1 MGTEFEKLLRLAEQN
16 TLDIQRISLEKKRQN
31 TTQPSNREAI
41 EKRRKV
47 ELERRIQQRDYE
59 EKQREARMQAALERR
74 RRERLE
80 AEQQAKALAARKK
93 PTVSK
98 PERPARAGASRT
110 GVPLKAPEP
119 KSKPA
124 QPLSYDE
131 LMRIAEGKQAPV
143 AKRND
148 VGRREPVN
156 TASAVRRPA
165 QSRQQRAKQAAPQ
178 KDTVRSSQARVS
190 KAPASRSSAIP
201 QQRTRKPSPEREID
215 RFGVRSSST
224 IRNRPAPSAATAR
237 VRADRPINSS
247 HVRQQQ
253 PKPQHAAPAKARNAA
268 KRHYAEKAEESE
280 YDSMDDFIVDDEDE
294 GYRVGTIRKMFGVQY
309 HDVNDEDDDDMEV
322 SATQLMREDLRSA
335 RIGRMEDEEEERKL
349 EEEERRRQ
357 QRQRMRG
364 AR

>member
-31 TTQPSNREAI
+31 TTQSSNQETI

-47 ELERRIQQRDYE
+47 ELERRIQQRDHE

-80 AEQQAKALAARKK
+80 AEQAKAQAARKR
-93 PTVSK
+93 PMVSR
-98 PERPARAGASRT
+98 PERPARAGVSRA
-110 GVPLKAPEP
+110 GVALKAPEP
-119 KSKPA
+119 KPKPA
-124 QPLSYDE
+124 QQPLSYDE
-131 LMRIAEGKQAPV
+131 LMRIAESKHPPA
-143 AKRND
+143 AKRS
-148 VGRREPVN
+148 VGRKEP
-156 TASAVRRPA
+156 ASVEVKRPA
-165 QSRQQRAKQAAPQ
+165 QPRQRVKQAAPQ
-178 KDTVRSSQARVS
+178 KDAVRSSRVS
-190 KAPASRSSAIP
+190 KAPAARSSAIP
-201 QQRTRKPSPEREID
+201 QQRARKPSPEREID
-215 RFGVRSSST
+215 RFGVRSSTTARS
-224 IRNRPAPSAATAR
+224 RPAPSAATAVAR
-237 VRADRPINSS
+237 ARADRPIGSS

-253 PKPQHAAPAKARNAA
+253 AKPPRTAPAKTRNVAQ
-268 KRHYAEKAEESE
+268 RHHAERAEESE

-335 RIGRMEDEEEERKL
+335 RIGRLEDEEEERKL